1 MVHPH
6 VTDEELHRQL
16 NRPQL
21 GLEHR
26 TAIPPPNGS
35 QHQLCLRLSLLVP
48 LRDGD
53 VGVQE
58 E

>member
-6 VTDEELHRQL
+6 VTDEELHQQVK
-16 NRPQL
+16 RPKL

-35 QHQLCLRLSLLVP
+35 QHQLCLSLSLLVP

-53 VGVQE
+53 VGV
-58 E
+58 